1 MAVVLKADQTAV
13 QAARDL
19 VAAMS
24 RLRRRLRD
32 VAGTDEL
39 TPSQTSVIGI
49 LAKGGPGTASGLAAI
64 EGVRPQSIAA
74 TLAVLEGRGLVRRE
88 ADPSDRRRQL
98 VTLTSAGQDW
108 FTGHRAA
115 RQDWLVGA
123 FSEQLTDAERR
134 TLINAAAL
142 MQRVTDA

>member
-39 TPSQTSVIGI
+39 TPSQTSVLGV
-49 LAKGGPGTASGLAAI
+49 LAKAGPATASGLAAT
-64 EGVRPQSIAA
+64 EGVRPQSMAA
-74 TLAVLEGRGLVRRE
+74 TLAPLEGRGLVRRE
-88 ADPSDRRRQL
+88 ADPSDGRRQL
-98 VTLTSAGQDW
+98 VTLTRAGHDW
-108 FTGHRAA
+108 FNGHRAA
-115 RQDWLVGA
+115 RQEWLIGA
-123 FSEQLTDAERR
+123 VSEQLTDAERR
-134 TLINAAAL
+134 TLIKAAAL